1 MTEDL
6 RSPKRRMMELSA
18 RSIWP
23 HLDPPCNLIDQPP
36 ELHQGLHFHGLLH
49 TATAFIHG
57 HADHSNA
64 IIDSSLP
71 SDLSPLNAPGASS
84 SARST
89 PQSAKRRSV
98 IPSQTYQF
106 ALGFPQ
112 TPPENS
118 PELDPV
124 ARRLELPARTT
135 ASPRAM
141 GSFLFTWYVRRL
153 TELSSSR
160 FITSICMLR
169 GGHLSTHVQPIPLRA
184 S

>member
-1 MTEDL
+1 MVKL
-6 RSPKRRMMELSA
+6 LYGMPKSPMMELSA

-23 HLDPPCNLIDQPP
+23 HVNPPCNLISQPP

-49 TATAFIHG
+49 ITTAFAHG
-57 HADHSNA
+57 HADHANA

-71 SDLSPLNAPGASS
+71 PELSLLNPPGASS

-89 PQSAKRRSV
+89 PQSAKRRSI

-118 PELDPV
+118 PELDPS
-124 ARRLELPARTT
+124 AQHLEQPPPTT
-135 ASPRAM
+135 ASAGAM
-141 GSFLFTWYVRRL
+141 GSFLFTWYVRDL
-153 TELSSSR
+153 T
-160 FITSICMLR
+160 
-169 GGHLSTHVQPIPLRA
+169 
-184 S
+184 

>member
-1 MTEDL
+1 
-6 RSPKRRMMELSA
+6 MEVSA

-23 HLDPPCNLIDQPP
+23 HVNPPSNFISQHPK
-36 ELHQGLHFHGLLH
+36 LHQGLHFHGLLH
-49 TATAFIHG
+49 TTTAFAHG

-71 SDLSPLNAPGASS
+71 SLNPPGASS

-89 PQSAKRRSV
+89 PQSAKRRSI

-118 PELDPV
+118 PELGPV
-124 ARRLELPARTT
+124 AQHLEQPPRTT
-135 ASPRAM
+135 ASARAM
-141 GSFLFTWYVRRL
+141 GSFLFTWYVRRP
-153 TELSSSR
+153 TELNSSCFSA
-160 FITSICMLR
+160 TSTL
-169 GGHLSTHVQPIPLRA
+169 
-184 S
+184 